1 MSTGY
6 ELVGRVHQKQRT
18 RDALMAAARALVADG
33 VTPTVE
39 LTAER
44 ARTSLTTA
52 YRYFPSQAALLA
64 AAHPEIT
71 MTSLL
76 PPNPPAD
83 VADRLELVVARVT
96 DLVRDTEPQQRTMLR
111 LSLDP
116 ERPGSKELLLRQGR
130 VIGWLEEALAPLA
143 DDIGAA
149 AVHALAVAIR
159 SAIGIEAY
167 VWLTDVAH
175 VAPGDATNLMRWTA
189 RSLLDAARSGLASAA
204 VRQDRG
210 EQARRRVEGRVPPPL
225 CSRGTTRPNRSARG
239 RVGRT
244 VRSEPEQPSGPSLS
258 NATSARM
265 RPFDRSTV
273 LFWPSPCRGCCWVCG
288 CLRDVRVGG
297 QDAASPAVSAGAV
310 TRSSVGLVPDEYAV
324 AGSSRSPLTNPW

>member
-18 RDALMAAARALVADG
+18 RDALVAAARALVVDG

-44 ARTSLTTA
+44 ACTSLTTA

-71 MTSLL
+71 MASML

-83 VADRLELVVARVT
+83 VGDRLEFVVARVT
-96 DLVRDTEPQQRTMLR
+96 DLLRDTEPQQRTMLR

-143 DDIGAA
+143 DDIGAT

-159 SAIGIEAY
+159 SGIGIEAY
-167 VWLTDVAH
+167 VWLVDVAH
-175 VAPGDATNLMRWTA
+175 VAPADATNLMRWSA
-189 RSLLDAARSGLASAA
+189 RSLLDAARRGSLPPSFARTA
-204 VRQDRG
+204 V
-210 EQARRRVEGRVPPPL
+210 
-225 CSRGTTRPNRSARG
+225 N
-239 RVGRT
+239 
-244 VRSEPEQPSGPSLS
+244 EPG
-258 NATSARM
+258 
-265 RPFDRSTV
+265 
-273 LFWPSPCRGCCWVCG
+273 
-288 CLRDVRVGG
+288 
-297 QDAASPAVSAGAV
+297 DA
-310 TRSSVGLVPDEYAV
+310 
-324 AGSSRSPLTNPW
+324 